1 MQKFRAVLIRLFSTA
16 YARGTKNYID
26 SQKKYELARAVL
38 YFAVSVA
45 LFAAGYIQTGSRANL
60 LSVVAIL
67 GCLPASKSAVSA
79 VMFLRYKSLSAEA
92 AVEIEKAGQ
101 DLDCLYDM
109 VFTSEKMNYCIGH
122 IAVRGNT
129 VCGYAETA
137 EQEGAAKRGEGKKA
151 GRSGQFDENEF
162 YRHIGRLLEMDGH
175 KDVTVKIFKSL
186 PRYTERLNQMRA
198 LEAEPEKSLA
208 IAATLKS
215 VAL

>member
-1 MQKFRAVLIRLFSTA
+1 MQKVRTALIRLFSAA

-26 SQKKYELARAVL
+26 SQKKYELARTVL
-38 YFAVSVA
+38 YFAVSLS
-45 LFAAGYIQTGSRANL
+45 LFAAGWIQTGSRANL
-60 LSVVAIL
+60 LSIVAIL

-79 VMFLRYKSLSAEA
+79 VMFLRYKSLSAGA
-92 AVEIEKAGQ
+92 AEKIEKAGQ
-101 DLDCLYDM
+101 GLDCLYDM

-122 IAVRGNT
+122 MAVRGNT

-137 EQEGAAKRGEGKKA
+137 EQEGSPKGGAGKKA
-151 GRSGQFDENEF
+151 GRSGQFDENGF

-175 KDVTVKIFKSL
+175 RDVTVKIFTSL
-186 PRYTERLNQMRA
+186 PRYTERLSQMRD
-198 LEAEPEKSLA
+198 LETEPEKSLA